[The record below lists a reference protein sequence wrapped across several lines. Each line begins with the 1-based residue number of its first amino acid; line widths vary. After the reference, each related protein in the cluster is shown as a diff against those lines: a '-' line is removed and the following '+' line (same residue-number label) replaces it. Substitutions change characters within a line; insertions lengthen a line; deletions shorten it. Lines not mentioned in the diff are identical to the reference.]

1 MRMQKLSAD
10 ERKLNQNRTGSELL
24 QSSHSIQD
32 HWITLDGG
40 RMRYLRDGSG
50 PPLVLLHGL
59 LGYSFSW
66 RHAMPVL
73 ARHATVHA
81 VDMLGAGFS
90 DRPRGLDG
98 CLRQNAERL
107 LRFMDAVGIA
117 RSDLLGSS
125 HGGAVAMMVAAVA
138 PERIRRLILVAPVNP
153 WSTHGKVMAA
163 ILSSHLIAP
172 IFLCAAP
179 HLRIAHSVF
188 LRRLYGDTA
197 RIRPGTLEGYAAP
210 LAVPGT
216 FDYGLS
222 VLRSWSQDLQ
232 ELKSLLPRIADIP
245 TLLMWGS
252 VDAAVDPSSA
262 VRLQENL
269 TDCQLVTF
277 EDVGHLPYE
286 EVPEQFNS
294 AVIEF
299 LLATKSGKNG
309 ATTA

>member
-1 MRMQKLSAD
+1 LFK
-10 ERKLNQNRTGSELL
+10 RKLRNNHTGFDLL
-24 QSSHSIQD
+24 QASYSIQE
-32 HWITLDGG
+32 HWITLDGA
-40 RMRYLRDGSG
+40 RMRYLRDGAG

-90 DRPRGLDG
+90 DRPRGLDC
-98 CLRQNAERL
+98 CLKQNAARL

-117 RSDLLGSS
+117 ECDLLGSS
-125 HGGAVAMMVAAVA
+125 HGGAVAIMGAALA
-138 PERIRRLILVAPVNP
+138 PGRIRRLILVAPVNP

-163 ILSSHLIAP
+163 FLSSRFIAP
-172 IFLCAAP
+172 IFLRTAP
-179 HLRIAHSVF
+179 HLQIAHSVF

-222 VLRSWSQDLQ
+222 VLRSWTQDLQ
-232 ELKSLLPRIADIP
+232 DLKSVLPRIAEIP
-245 TLLMWGS
+245 TLLIWGS
-252 VDAAVDPSSA
+252 MDAAVDPSSA
-262 VRLQENL
+262 VRLRETFTNCRL
-269 TDCQLVTF
+269 ITF
-277 EDVGHLPYE
+277 EGVGHLPYE

-294 AVIEF
+294 TVIEF
-299 LLATKSGKNG
+299 LLASKSGENG
-309 ATTA
+309 TTTG